1 MIETRIVKIVMIGSL
16 ALFDLE
22 TCLAAKNCAASTN
35 GATTGSIR
43 IASIAMLAVLAA
55 TVGSAAGL

>member
-22 TCLAAKNCAASTN
+22 TCLAAKKCAGSTN

-55 TVGSAAGL
+55 TVG